1 MIPSGTT
8 RPTQGLLRCIGRSD
22 RFPPGERNISDGA
35 LSSVDEM
42 RRVGVLISDAKLLF
56 ELIEA
61 LRAED
66 IPFELEDPKAP
77 SHDIEV
83 LLTTGTDKP
92 ADDYG
97 KSIICSLET
106 IHRCV
111 KEAKAV
117 LRYKGKI
124 KSLIVGIDPG
134 STPGIAVLADHL
146 LIDSAAVKS
155 PEEVVGLV
163 SDYTKVY
170 PSNQVLVRIGNG
182 DRTVRNRIFNSIWDL
197 GIPIEIVDES
207 NTSTKSDQK
216 DIDAAIEIALTSGYR
231 PVKKQ
236 PVTPSEG
243 EIADIQRKSR
253 IGSNG
258 ELTISR
264 SLAGSV
270 AKGEMSMEKAIEQQK
285 SSKKDRKNGG

>member
-1 MIPSGTT
+1 
-8 RPTQGLLRCIGRSD
+8 
-22 RFPPGERNISDGA
+22 
-35 LSSVDEM
+35 M

-61 LRAED
+61 LRSEG
-66 IPFELEDPKAP
+66 IPFELENPKAP
-77 SHDIEV
+77 SRDIEI
-83 LLTTGTDKP
+83 LLTTETDKP
-92 ADDYG
+92 VGDYG
-97 KSIICSLET
+97 KPIICSLET

-124 KSLIVGIDPG
+124 KSLIIGIDPG

-146 LIDSAAVKS
+146 VIDSAAVES

-163 SDYTKVY
+163 SDFTKVY
-170 PSNQVLVRIGNG
+170 PSDQVLVRIGNG

-207 NTSTKSDQK
+207 NTSTKSNQK

-236 PVTPSEG
+236 QVTPSEG

-270 AKGEMSMEKAIEQQK
+270 AKGEISMEKAIERQK
-285 SSKKDRKNGG
+285 SSKKSGKNGDQASNST

>member
-1 MIPSGTT
+1 
-8 RPTQGLLRCIGRSD
+8 
-22 RFPPGERNISDGA
+22 
-35 LSSVDEM
+35 M

-61 LRAED
+61 LRAEG
-66 IPFELEDPKAP
+66 IPFELEDPEAP
-77 SHDIEV
+77 SRDVEV
-83 LLTTGTDKP
+83 LLTTDTDKP
-92 ADDYG
+92 AGDYS

-117 LRYKGKI
+117 LRYKGEI
-124 KSLIVGIDPG
+124 MSLIIGIDPG

-146 LIDSAAVKS
+146 LIDSTAVES

-163 SDYTKVY
+163 SDFTKVY

-207 NTSTKSDQK
+207 NTSTKSNQK

-231 PVKKQ
+231 PIKKQ
-236 PVTPSEG
+236 PVIPSDG

-270 AKGEMSMEKAIEQQK
+270 AKGEISMEKAIERQK
-285 SSKKDRKNGG
+285 CSKKNGDQASNRTCT

>member
-1 MIPSGTT
+1 MIGS
-8 RPTQGLLRCIGRSD
+8 
-22 RFPPGERNISDGA
+22 FGERNISDRG
-35 LSSVDEM
+35 LSSADAM

-61 LRAED
+61 LGAEG
-66 IPFELEDPKAP
+66 IPFELEDPDAP
-77 SHDIEV
+77 SRDIEV
-83 LLTTGTDKP
+83 LLTTEADKP
-92 ADDYG
+92 AGDDA

-111 KEAKAV
+111 KKAKAA

-124 KSLIVGIDPG
+124 KSLVIGVDPG

-146 LIDSAAVKS
+146 LIDSASVES

-163 SDYTKVY
+163 SDFAKVY
-170 PSNQVLVRIGNG
+170 PSNRTLVRIGNG

-197 GIPIEIVDES
+197 GIPIEIVDER
-207 NTSTKSDQK
+207 NTSTNSNQK
-216 DIDAAIEIALTSGYR
+216 DIDAAIQIALTSGYR
-231 PVKKQ
+231 PVNKQ
-236 PVTPSEG
+236 PVAPSEG
-243 EIADIQRKSR
+243 EVVDIQRKSR
-253 IGSNG
+253 IRSNG

-270 AKGEMSMEKAIEQQK
+270 AKGEISMEKAIERQK
-285 SSKKDRKNGG
+285 SSKKNGDQASNRT

>member
-1 MIPSGTT
+1 MTGSCWGKEYLGP
-8 RPTQGLLRCIGRSD
+8 D
-22 RFPPGERNISDGA
+22 
-35 LSSVDEM
+35 LSSADVM

-61 LRAED
+61 LRAEG
-66 IPFELEDPKAP
+66 IPFELEDPKTP
-77 SHDIEV
+77 SRDIEV
-83 LLTTGTDKP
+83 LLTTETDKP
-92 ADDYG
+92 AGDYT
-97 KSIICSLET
+97 KLIICSLES

-117 LRYKGKI
+117 LRYKGEI
-124 KSLIVGIDPG
+124 KTLIIGIDPG

-146 LIDSAAVKS
+146 LIDSAAVES

-163 SDYTKVY
+163 GDFMKVY
-170 PSNQVLVRIGNG
+170 PSNQVLVRIGHG

-207 NTSTKSDQK
+207 GTSTKSNQK
-216 DIDAAIEIALTSGYR
+216 DIDAAIEIALTPGYR

-236 PVTPSEG
+236 PVAPSEG

-253 IGSNG
+253 IRSNG

-270 AKGEMSMEKAIEQQK
+270 AKGEISMERAIEQQK
-285 SSKKDRKNGG
+285 CSKRNGDQASNKT

>member
-1 MIPSGTT
+1 
-8 RPTQGLLRCIGRSD
+8 
-22 RFPPGERNISDGA
+22 
-35 LSSVDEM
+35 M

-61 LRAED
+61 LRAEG
-66 IPFELEDPKAP
+66 IPFELEDPEAP
-77 SHDIEV
+77 SRDVDV
-83 LLTTGTDKP
+83 LLTTETDKP
-92 ADDYG
+92 AGDYS
-97 KSIICSLET
+97 KSIICSLDT

-124 KSLIVGIDPG
+124 KTLIIGIDPG

-146 LIDSAAVKS
+146 LIDSAAVES

-163 SDYTKVY
+163 SDFTKVY
-170 PSNQVLVRIGNG
+170 PSNQILVRIGNG

-207 NTSTKSDQK
+207 NTSTKSNQK
-216 DIDAAIEIALTSGYR
+216 DIDAAIQIALTSGYR

-253 IGSNG
+253 IRSNG

-270 AKGEMSMEKAIEQQK
+270 AKGEISMEKAIERQK
-285 SSKKDRKNGG
+285 CSKKNGDQASNRTCT

>member
-1 MIPSGTT
+1 
-8 RPTQGLLRCIGRSD
+8 
-22 RFPPGERNISDGA
+22 
-35 LSSVDEM
+35 M

-61 LRAED
+61 LRAEG

-77 SHDIEV
+77 SRDIGV
-83 LLTTGTDKP
+83 LMTTEGDRP
-92 ADDYG
+92 AGGNG
-97 KSIICSLET
+97 KTIICSLDT
-106 IHRCV
+106 VHRCV
-111 KEAKAV
+111 KEAKAI

-124 KSLIVGIDPG
+124 KSLVIGIDPG

-146 LIDSAAVKS
+146 LIDSAAVES
-155 PEEVVGLV
+155 PEDVVGLV
-163 SDYTKVY
+163 SDFAKVY
-170 PSNQVLVRIGNG
+170 PSNQILVRIGHG

-197 GIPIEIVDES
+197 GLPIEIVDES

-236 PVTPSEG
+236 TVAPSDG

-270 AKGEMSMEKAIEQQK
+270 AKGEMSMEKAIERQK
-285 SSKKDRKNGG
+285 SSKKNGRKGDQASNRT

>member
-1 MIPSGTT
+1 
-8 RPTQGLLRCIGRSD
+8 
-22 RFPPGERNISDGA
+22 
-35 LSSVDEM
+35 M

-61 LRAED
+61 LRAEG
-66 IPFELEDPKAP
+66 IPFELEDPKAQ
-77 SHDIEV
+77 SRDIEV
-83 LLTTGTDKP
+83 LLTTEADRP
-92 ADDYG
+92 AGDSS
-97 KSIICSLET
+97 KAIICSLDT

-124 KSLIVGIDPG
+124 KSLIIGIDPG

-146 LIDSAAVKS
+146 LIDSAAVDS

-163 SDYTKVY
+163 SDFTMVY
-170 PSNQVLVRIGNG
+170 PSNQVLVRIGHG

-216 DIDAAIEIALTSGYR
+216 DIDAAIEIALTPGYR

-236 PVTPSEG
+236 IVAPSDG

-270 AKGEMSMEKAIEQQK
+270 AKGEMSMEKAIERQK
-285 SSKKDRKNGG
+285 CSKKNGRKGDQASNRT

>member
-1 MIPSGTT
+1 M
-8 RPTQGLLRCIGRSD
+8 
-22 RFPPGERNISDGA
+22 
-35 LSSVDEM
+35 
-42 RRVGVLISDAKLLF
+42 ISDAKLLF

-61 LRAED
+61 LRSEG
-66 IPFELEDPKAP
+66 IPFELENPKAP
-77 SHDIEV
+77 SRDIEI
-83 LLTTGTDKP
+83 LLTTETDKP
-92 ADDYG
+92 VGDYG
-97 KSIICSLET
+97 KPIICSLET

-111 KEAKAV
+111 KEAKAI
-117 LRYKGKI
+117 LRYKEKI
-124 KSLIVGIDPG
+124 KTLIIGIDPG

-146 LIDSAAVKS
+146 VIDSAAVES

-163 SDYTKVY
+163 SDFTKVY
-170 PSNQVLVRIGNG
+170 PSDQVLVRIGNG

-207 NTSTKSDQK
+207 NTSTKSNQK

-236 PVTPSEG
+236 QVTPSEG

-253 IGSNG
+253 IRSNG

-270 AKGEMSMEKAIEQQK
+270 AKGEISMEKAIERQK
-285 SSKKDRKNGG
+285 SSKKSGKNGDQASNST